1 MNWSFQKTKGAL
13 RPFKALL
20 ILVSYTIK
28 NEEMSMDIGLKGME
42 VIVTGGT
49 RSSSVLRRS
58 SHAQKTSLGGV
69 GRQ

>member
-42 VIVTGGT
+42 AIVTGGT
-49 RSSSVLRRS
+49 RGSSV
-58 SHAQKTSLGGV
+58 
-69 GRQ
+69 